1 MTFDLL
7 QITINVLR
15 NLVSVSMAP
24 PVNKPGHSPDVTV
37 LIVTIETD
45 VTTAS
50 KGSRE
55 MIARNVPLVSR
66 VMNANSVPGG
76 SKERFVK
83 NVFLV
88 SREPNV
94 NNVRKTTTEIIV
106 VIIFLTKMYVIDFS

>member
-15 NLVSVSMAP
+15 NLVSVSTAP
-24 PVNKPGHSPDVTV
+24 PVNKPGHPPDVTA
-37 LIVTIETD
+37 LIVTMETD
-45 VTTAS
+45 VTTAW

-76 SKERFVK
+76 SKETFVK

-94 NNVRKTTTEIIV
+94 NNVRRTITEIIV
-106 VIIFLTKMYVIDFS
+106 VIIFSTKIHVIESS